1 MKKRTLL
8 LALASGVAISLF
20 MNITV
25 DYCDGQDS
33 AWSMLVGYTAMI
45 LAFSVIFVAIKKQ
58 RDENGGTITF
68 GKAFGT
74 ALLITI
80 ITSSIYVIA
89 WLVNYHFFMPDF
101 MEKYAAT
108 SIKAAHAAHLSP
120 QQLKEKID
128 SINQMKEMYSSTFWV
143 ILFTYAEIL
152 PVGLIISLIAAL
164 ILKRSGD
171 KGQVVAAN

>member
-20 MNITV
+20 MTISV
-25 DYCDGQDS
+25 VYCNGQDS

-58 RDENGGTITF
+58 RDENGGVITF
-68 GKAFGT
+68 GQAFRT
-74 ALLITI
+74 ALLITL
-80 ITSSIYVIA
+80 ITSTIYVIA
-89 WLVNYHFFMPDF
+89 WLVDYHVFMPDF
-101 MEKYAAT
+101 MDKYAAT
-108 SIKAAHAAHLSP
+108 SIKAAQAAHLSP

-128 SINQMKEMYSSTFWV
+128 SINQMKEMYRSTFWV
-143 ILFTYAEIL
+143 IVFTYAEIF
-152 PVGLIISLIAAL
+152 PVGLVISLIAAL

-171 KGQVVAAN
+171 KGQVIAAN

>member
-8 LALASGVAISLF
+8 LAIASGVAISLF

-25 DYCDGQDS
+25 DYCNGQES
-33 AWSMLVGYTAMI
+33 AWNMLVGYTAMI

-58 RDENGGTITF
+58 RDENGGVITF
-68 GKAFGT
+68 GRAFRT
-74 ALLITI
+74 ALLITF
-80 ITSSIYVIA
+80 ITSTIYVIA
-89 WLVNYHFFMPDF
+89 WLVNFHLFMPDF
-101 MEKYAAT
+101 MDRYAAT
-108 SIKAAHAAHLSP
+108 SIKAAQAAHLSP

-128 SINQMKEMYSSTFWV
+128 SINQMKEMYRSTFWV
-143 ILFTYAEIL
+143 IVYTYAEIF

-171 KGQVVAAN
+171 KREVVAAN